1 MRGGGSS
8 PAPGW
13 RRSGG
18 RSGRQLDTDL
28 LPSNVGTGLVFEFV
42 QICRRTPG
50 IHEIVYGPHSRYDE
64 ALCRFKEGMGFPPV
78 AMPARYHL
86 NPAAAALIRRRRP
99 DMYYY
104 ISGELA

>member
-1 MRGGGSS
+1 M
-8 PAPGW
+8 
-13 RRSGG
+13 
-18 RSGRQLDTDL
+18 
-28 LPSNVGTGLVFEFV
+28 FEFV